1 MREGQFGGARVH
13 FSPLVEGLIE
23 GLIDARVVETVVT
36 VSMSERDEW
45 MLQRAGPTPSDSVRD
60 CFVSS
65 TRKLLRLE

>member
-23 GLIDARVVETVVT
+23 DARVVETVVT